1 MSQQFSVDFGRQGKG
16 LPQPFQ
22 VGGQK
27 QSLQERLVGAAQ
39 LKQARLN
46 ESRRRLERAQAIDRQ
61 DLQALAGY
69 DAGQLADSFRPLFQ
83 QDVEEARRFIIESD
97 DILEQQNVLA
107 QLQSTWNWMSEHN
120 NETVQAARKAMKGV
134 AFSEP
139 NQQRAASAGLDVGL
153 EFDETPQHFAEV
165 EMRFNNFFDPSK
177 AKKMEGTWM
186 IEKDGEYVDIRELE
200 GYGNAEM
207 FTPRTRQVD
216 VGLLSNW
223 ATGSDVQRVVT
234 LDGEYS
240 EERAREVFSQALMNN
255 KTGKEHRAQILA
267 TLHQRKES
275 PFLSPAQERA
285 FIEGVP
291 MDKDDDMFASAMT
304 QALERGEEIFL
315 SMAKSEPTPNQ
326 KDMARGRF
334 VDSGQ
339 RVNFTDDAGGEHTGT
354 VRSLDGL
361 GTMTITEE
369 SGSSIK
375 ATPSSIFVDENNQV
389 FLKYSDMTEG
399 AGDVTPRIIPL
410 EGEDLAT
417 IDLRLRTKH
426 NISVSDLLT
435 ETKQEEGV
443 NEGLWIES
451 TGVSED
457 QVQQPV
463 EAQVVEQDS
472 ATEVVEAPSSAAL
485 TQPLPEGDSFVERQA
500 RARARRD
507 ARKPVAP
514 VNTQEV
520 VDNMFRPDGVFD
532 QIVELNPMTLAN
544 RDLMVDFLSNP
555 EVQSQIQ
562 KLNLE
567 GVGSGVGAAGGRRS
581 LLGRGLESAFG
592 ALGYET
598 SVTKNAKKIIEW
610 MKSPEGTEA
619 MRKHAM
625 MSSPAGQEETGDPIQ
640 KADQQAQESSR
651 VIASLP
657 SDVRDRAVQRINNA
671 LPQKLFAYETSN
683 SMGEKAV
690 GFLNEAGEDTGE
702 MIFFN

>member
-69 DAGQLADSFRPLFQ
+69 DAGQLSDSFRPLFQ

-97 DILEQQNVLA
+97 DILEQQNMLA

-216 VGLLSNW
+216 VGLLSSW

-240 EERAREVFSQALMNN
+240 EERAREVFNQARMNN

-267 TLHQRKES
+267 TLHQRGES
-275 PFLSPAQERA
+275 PFLNPAQERA

-326 KDMARGRF
+326 KDMARERF

-399 AGDVTPRIIPL
+399 AQNVAPRIIPL

-426 NISVSDLLT
+426 NISVNDLLT
-435 ETKQEEGV
+435 ETKQEGE
-443 NEGLWIES
+443 
-451 TGVSED
+451 TGAGSYNDIAAGEA
-457 QVQQPV
+457 QVQEPV
-463 EAQVVEQDS
+463 ATQVVEQDTS
-472 ATEVVEAPSSAAL
+472 TEVVEVPSSAAL

-640 KADQQAQESSR
+640 RADQQAQESSR

-671 LPQKLFAYETSN
+671 LPQKLFAYETTN

>member
-83 QDVEEARRFIIESD
+83 QDEEEARRFIIESD

-291 MDKDDDMFASAMT
+291 MDKDDGMFASAMA

-315 SMAKSEPTPNQ
+315 SMAKSEPTPDQ
-326 KDMARGRF
+326 KDIARERF

-399 AGDVTPRIIPL
+399 AQNVAPRIIPL
-410 EGEDLAT
+410 DGEDLAT

-426 NISVSDLLT
+426 NISVNDLLT
-435 ETKQEEGV
+435 ETKQEGDTRTNRFDGFGV
-443 NEGLWIES
+443 D
-451 TGVSED
+451 ED
-457 QVQQPV
+457 QVQEPV
-463 EAQVVEQDS
+463 ETQVVEQDTS
-472 ATEVVEAPSSAAL
+472 TEVVEAPSSPAL
-485 TQPLPEGDSFVERQA
+485 PQPLPEGDSFVERQA

-671 LPQKLFAYETSN
+671 LPQKLFAYETTN